1 MLKKLS
7 PARRAIIAIY
17 ALACLALIVM
27 TGSWDSAGTVLF
39 AVLLFFW
46 MILPVTG
53 LAVAQPLGPI
63 TAIGA
68 AVIGLGGLYLYWRA
82 FFGPDMDPQSALA
95 YIVLPVYQMLASL
108 PVIIAALIAVK
119 IGQGRK

>member
-1 MLKKLS
+1 MLKALS
-7 PARRAIIAIY
+7 PLRRAIVSIY
-17 ALACLALIVM
+17 ALACLALIVS
-27 TGSWDSAGTVLF
+27 TGSWDSTASVLF
-39 AVLLFFW
+39 AIPLFFW
-46 MILPVTG
+46 MVLPVAG
-53 LAVAQPLGPI
+53 LAVAQPLGQI

-95 YIVLPVYQMLASL
+95 YVVLPVYQMLASL
-108 PVIIAALIAVK
+108 PVIIAALIAIK

>member
-1 MLKKLS
+1 MLKALS
-7 PARRAIIAIY
+7 PLRRAIIAGY
-17 ALACLALIVM
+17 ALACLGFLVS
-27 TGSWDSAGTVLF
+27 TGSWDGMGTLLF
-39 AVLLFFW
+39 AVPLFFW

-53 LAVAQPLGPI
+53 LALAQPLGQI

-68 AVIGLGGLYLYWRA
+68 VVIGLGGLYLYWRA

-108 PVIIAALIAVK
+108 PVIIAALIAIK